1 MWSPSN
7 QLTNHLPPTIYH
19 PPNLAP
25 SSPARLLINVSV
37 CGCRLPN
44 FSSHPS
50 KAFRKSGSASVN
62 FPCAL
67 ILWQKCGWFW
77 WYLLFERIGRY
88 VCMIVSKSSPFQ
100 KKPGLLSLLHR
111 YNYQSYRCPLMS
123 IKYPIFDPQQRATQ
137 TCQPEATWP
146 SCSSPPTYP
155 DASAPI
161 SSVAP
166 SGRDERAA
174 RLRPAWSVPEKWW
187 WDDSKTIL
195 EKIDVGKT
203 AMLKLFTNINQLSY
217 IWKHLAETSVNW
229 EKKDLWRGDV
239 PPTAVPDCWLPS
251 KCQDLRVP
259 KSPRDPG
266 GRVRRV
272 EWPGIGSALRWIERD
287 FTWEKLHILIRIY
300 IYIYRIC
307 YGIILEISMYL
318 GKLWK
323 KKHKP
328 DQTPIYVGNMMIRHL
343 M

>member
-229 EKKDLWRGDV
+229 EKKIFGVVMCLQQQCQTVGCRQSVRIFGSQNLLATLEGAFEEWSGLASDRPWDGLRG
-239 PPTAVPDCWLPS
+239 T
-251 KCQDLRVP
+251 
-259 KSPRDPG
+259 
-266 GRVRRV
+266 
-272 EWPGIGSALRWIERD
+272 
-287 FTWEKLHILIRIY
+287 LH
-300 IYIYRIC
+300 
-307 YGIILEISMYL
+307 
-318 GKLWK
+318 GKNY
-323 KKHKP
+323 
-328 DQTPIYVGNMMIRHL
+328 TF
-343 M
+343 